1 MRRWIRALVCLVLWL
16 GPGVAAAGDGGRID
30 IFGGR
35 KDKTYRAAVQRFAGK
50 DGKGEQLAGAVHQ
63 AVQQGLDFSGLFSQ
77 IAPSAFLESTQSPF
91 LDGAPAPNCPNWRQI
106 GADALV
112 QGEVAPA
119 PEGMSATFRL
129 YDVSRGCLA
138 LVRGK
143 RFTGRS
149 EDARRVGKAIADEIV
164 GAFTGQRGVSD
175 TELAFVSNRGGSKE
189 IWVMDADG
197 ANPRAAT
204 RNRSLSSFPDWD
216 PAGQAVVYTS
226 YRHRNR
232 PSLFLVARGPN
243 SPGRILAGLNGGK
256 PIYRGVF
263 DRSGRHLA
271 VVMSA
276 DGNTEL
282 YSVERSGGSLRR
294 LTRNRTIDV
303 SPTWSPDGSQIA
315 FVSDR
320 TGAPQVYLMNADGSN
335 QRRLTFQ
342 GGYNTAPAW
351 SPDGKWIAYE
361 MQVGGQFDIWLID
374 PSGQTNV
381 PIVTHGRTD
390 EHPTWSPDSRKL
402 AFQSTRRGRADI
414 YAMDVGGS
422 HEQARRVSEGGENT
436 NPAWGPYRR

>member
-1 MRRWIRALVCLVLWL
+1 VTRTLRIVAWL
-16 GPGVAAAGDGGRID
+16 LLAGLPAGAHAGDRMGPIINPGRS
-30 IFGGR
+30 
-35 KDKTYRAAVQRFAGK
+35 DKTYRAAIQRFAGQA
-50 DGKGEQLAGAVHQ
+50 GKAEQLAGAVHQ
-63 AVQQGLDFSGLFSQ
+63 AVQQGLDFSGVFSR
-77 IAPSAFLESTQSPF
+77 IDEKAFLESTDSPF

-119 PEGMSATFRL
+119 PEGLSATFRL
-129 YDVSRGCLA
+129 HDVSRGCLA

-143 RFTGRS
+143 RFTGRT
-149 EDARRVGKAIADEIV
+149 EDARRIGKAIADEIV

-197 ANPRAAT
+197 ASPRAAT

-216 PAGQAVVYTS
+216 PAGNAVVYTS

-263 DRSGRHLA
+263 DRSGRRLA

-282 YSVERSGGSLRR
+282 YSVERSGGALRR
-294 LTRNRTIDV
+294 LTRNRSIDV
-303 SPTWSPDGSQIA
+303 SPSWSPDGSQIA

-320 TGAPQVYLMNADGSN
+320 TGAPQVYVMNADGSN

-351 SPDGKWIAYE
+351 SPDGRWIAYE
-361 MQVGGQFDIWLID
+361 MQVGGQFDIWRID
-374 PSGQTNV
+374 PSGQANG
-381 PIVTHGRTD
+381 PLVTHGRTD
-390 EHPTWSPDSRKL
+390 EHPAWSPDSRKL

-414 YAMDVGGS
+414 YVMDVGGS
-422 HEQARRVSEGGENT
+422 HEEARRVSEGGENT

>member
-1 MRRWIRALVCLVLWL
+1 VKSAVRVLLASALAAILPLQ
-16 GPGVAAAGDGGRID
+16 AAGQGARID
-30 IFGGR
+30 VVGPR
-35 KDKTYRAAVQRFAGK
+35 TDKTYRAAIQHFAPKSG
-50 DGKGEQLAGAVHQ
+50 GEPLAAAVTK
-63 AVQQGLDFSGLFSQ
+63 AVQDGLDFSGLFSRVDEK
-77 IAPSAFLESTQSPF
+77 AFLEGRNSPL

-112 QGEVAPA
+112 QGEVETGA
-119 PEGMSATFRL
+119 EGVRATFRL
-129 YDVSRGCLA
+129 FDVSRGCFA

-143 RFTGRS
+143 RFTGRK

-164 GAFTGQRGVSD
+164 GAFTGVRGVSD
-175 TELAFVSNRGGSKE
+175 TEIAFVSNRGGSKE

-197 ANPRAAT
+197 AGPRAAT

-216 PAGQAVVYTS
+216 PAGNSVVYTS
-226 YRHRNR
+226 YRYRNR

-263 DRSGRHLA
+263 DRSGRRLA
-271 VVMSA
+271 IVMSA
-276 DGNTEL
+276 DGNTEIFT
-282 YSVERSGGSLRR
+282 VERGGGSLRR
-294 LTRNRTIDV
+294 LTRNGTIDV

-320 TGAPQVYLMNADGSN
+320 AGAPQVYLMNADGSN

-342 GGYNTAPAW
+342 GSYNTAPAW
-351 SPDGKWIAYE
+351 SPDGRWIAYE
-361 MQVGGQFDIWLID
+361 TQVGGQFDIWLID

-381 PIVTHGRTD
+381 PLVTHGRTD
-390 EHPTWSPDSRKL
+390 EHPTWSPDSRKI

-414 YAMDVGGS
+414 YVTDVSGVAA
-422 HEQARRVSEGGENT
+422 EPRRVSEGGENT

>member
-1 MRRWIRALVCLVLWL
+1 MRRLLAASLLLLCGLPGLARA
-16 GPGVAAAGDGGRID
+16 GDRPGVVINPGRD
-30 IFGGR
+30 
-35 KDKTYRAAVQRFAGK
+35 DKTYRAAVQRFAAKGGK
-50 DGKGEQLAGAVHQ
+50 AEQLAGAVHQ
-63 AVQQGLDFSGLFSQ
+63 AVQQGLDFSGLFSR
-77 IAPSAFLESTQSPF
+77 IDEGAFLESTQSPF
-91 LDGAPAPNCPNWRQI
+91 LEGAPAPNCPNWRQI
-106 GADALV
+106 SADALV
-112 QGEVAPA
+112 QGEVEAA
-119 PEGMSATFRL
+119 PEGVRATFRL

-138 LVRGK
+138 VVRGK
-143 RFTGRS
+143 RFTGRN

-175 TELAFVSNRGGSKE
+175 TELAFVSNRGGAKE

-197 ANPRAAT
+197 AGARAAT

-232 PSLFLVARGPN
+232 PSLFMVARGPN

-263 DRSGRHLA
+263 DPSGRRLA
-271 VVMSA
+271 IVMSV

-282 YSVERSGGSLRR
+282 FTVERSGGGLRR
-294 LTRNRTIDV
+294 LTKNSTIDV
-303 SPTWSPDGSQIA
+303 SPSWSPDSSRIT

-320 TGAPQVYLMNADGSN
+320 TGAPQVYVMNADGSN

-351 SPDGKWIAYE
+351 SPDGRWIAYE
-361 MQVGGQFDIWLID
+361 TQVGGQFDIWLID
-374 PSGQTNV
+374 PEGQSNV
-381 PIVTHGRTD
+381 PLVTHGRTD
-390 EHPTWSPDSRKL
+390 EHPSWSPDSRKL
-402 AFQSTRRGRADI
+402 AFQSSRRGRPDI
-414 YAMDVGGS
+414 YVMDVGGS
-422 HEQARRVSEGGENT
+422 DDQARRVSEGGENT

>member
-1 MRRWIRALVCLVLWL
+1 MRKLF
-16 GPGVAAAGDGGRID
+16 GVALLLLWAVPGAASAGDRPGIVINPGRS
-30 IFGGR
+30 
-35 KDKTYRAAVQRFAGK
+35 DKLYRAAIQQFAP
-50 DGKGEQLAGAVHQ
+50 KGGGRSAQLAGAVHQ
-63 AVQQGLDFSGLFSQ
+63 AVGQGLDFSGLFSR
-77 IAPSAFLESTQSPF
+77 IDERAFLESTKSPL
-91 LDGAPAPNCPNWRQI
+91 LDGAPTPNCPNWRQI
-106 GADALV
+106 EADALV
-112 QGEVAPA
+112 QGEV
-119 PEGMSATFRL
+119 EATPQGVRANFRL
-129 YDVSRGCLA
+129 FDVSRGCIA

-143 RFTGRS
+143 SFTGRG

-164 GAFTGQRGVSD
+164 GAFTGVRGVSD
-175 TELAFVSNRGGSKE
+175 TELAFVSNRGGAKE

-216 PAGQAVVYTS
+216 PAGNSVVYTS
-226 YRHRNR
+226 YRYRNR

-263 DRSGRHLA
+263 DRSGRRLA
-271 VVMSA
+271 IVMSA
-276 DGNTEL
+276 NGNTEL
-282 YSVERSGGSLRR
+282 YSVERGGGALRR
-294 LTRNRTIDV
+294 LTNNRSIDV
-303 SPTWSPDGSQIA
+303 SPTWSPDGNRIA

-320 TGAPQVYLMNADGSN
+320 TGAPQIYVMNSDGSN

-361 MQVGGQFDIWLID
+361 TQVGGQFDIWRID
-374 PSGQTNV
+374 PEGQSSG
-381 PIVTHGRTD
+381 PLVTHSRTD
-390 EHPTWSPDSRKL
+390 EHPTWSPDSRKI

-414 YAMDVGGS
+414 YVLDVDGGQ
-422 HEQARRVSEGGENT
+422 EPRRLSEGGENT